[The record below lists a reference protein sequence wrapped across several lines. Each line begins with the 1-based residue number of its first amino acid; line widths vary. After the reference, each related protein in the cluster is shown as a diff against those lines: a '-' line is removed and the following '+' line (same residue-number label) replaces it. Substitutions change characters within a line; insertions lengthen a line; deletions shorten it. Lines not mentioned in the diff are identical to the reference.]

1 MTASPQPGR
10 NSDEAERMAWCS
22 LAGLGFTCL
31 HLACLLIIW
40 LECSWVALTTCLAC
54 YLLRMFGITA
64 GFHRYFAHRTYR
76 TSRTFQFLLA
86 CLGTA
91 AAQRGPLWWVAQHRQ
106 HHRYADT
113 ELDIHSPVVHS
124 VWWAH
129 MGWLLCYRYKEI
141 NLRWVK
147 DWHYYPE
154 LRWLDRY
161 FLVPP
166 AVLAVGV
173 VLVGLL
179 LERYAPGSH
188 TSGLQMLVYG
198 FVLSTVILYH
208 STFAVNS
215 LTHVFGRRR
224 FATNDH
230 SRNSWLI
237 ALVTLGEGWHN
248 NHHYYPASERQGF
261 YWWEIDLTHYVLTGL
276 SWCHIVWNVH
286 APPARI
292 YVDNLPSTP
301 HHPWQT
307 MAYTVGER

>member
-1 MTASPQPGR
+1 
-10 NSDEAERMAWCS
+10 MAWYS
-22 LAGLGFTCL
+22 LAGLGFISLHLTCL
-31 HLACLLIIW
+31 LMLW
-40 LECSWVALTTCLAC
+40 LQGSEVAWATCLAC

-76 TSRTFQFLLA
+76 TSRTCQFLLA

-91 AAQRGPLWWVAQHRQ
+91 AAQRGPLWWAAQHRQ

-129 MGWLLCYRYKEI
+129 MGWLLCHRHKETD
-141 NLRWVK
+141 LRWVK
-147 DWHYYPE
+147 DWCQYPE
-154 LRWLDRY
+154 LRWLDRF

-166 AVLAVGV
+166 TVLAVVV

-179 LERYAPGSH
+179 LERYAPGLR
-188 TSGLQMLVYG
+188 TSSLQMLVYG
-198 FVLSTVILYH
+198 FGLSTVLLYH

-224 FATNDH
+224 FATKDH
-230 SRNSWLI
+230 SRNNWLI

-261 YWWEIDLTHYVLTGL
+261 YWWEIDLTHYVLTVL
-276 SWCHIVWNVH
+276 AWCHIVWAVRT
-286 APPARI
+286 PSERI
-292 YVDNLPSTP
+292 YRVPIDPK
-301 HHPWQT
+301 
-307 MAYTVGER
+307 